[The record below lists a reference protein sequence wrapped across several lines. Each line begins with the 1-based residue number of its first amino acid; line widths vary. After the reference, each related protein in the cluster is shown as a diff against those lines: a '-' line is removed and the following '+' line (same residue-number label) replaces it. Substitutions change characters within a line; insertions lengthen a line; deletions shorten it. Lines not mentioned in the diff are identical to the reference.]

1 VGISFTEWLVDATFV
16 YIQFN
21 NIVLN
26 PTAIPHQQ
34 VWPWLHPRISA
45 VSNKVILCSKVSTDD
60 LPSACQESGRVALEP
75 FQQFL
80 PDWPRYA

>member
-1 VGISFTEWLVDATFV
+1 MDVTFV

-26 PTAIPHQQ
+26 LTAILHQQ
-34 VWPWLHPRISA
+34 VWPWLYPHMLYAHISA

-60 LPSACQESGRVALEP
+60 LPSACQESGQVALEP
-75 FQQFL
+75 VQQFL